1 MTCEGARGLLS
12 NAACAT
18 GYDGDFAGQAF
29 SRVPWLLSFLFLRIS
44 SPAAGLRCP
53 TIGSII
59 GCAVTAHNG
68 LPLRHQPP
76 MARDPAAR
84 APRGTR
90 TVAQAFF
97 QAVDE
102 IPEDRRADVIKA
114 ALTLIRDQIK
124 EAAEKARLR
133 GKSGSAPNSLQRRL
147 PRADKRNPQHHK
159 YQTNLGRTRRHR
171 QEGNA

>member
-1 MTCEGARGLLS
+1 
-12 NAACAT
+12 
-18 GYDGDFAGQAF
+18 
-29 SRVPWLLSFLFLRIS
+29 
-44 SPAAGLRCP
+44 
-53 TIGSII
+53 
-59 GCAVTAHNG
+59 
-68 LPLRHQPP
+68 

-124 EAAEKARLR
+124 EAAEKARAAR
-133 GKSGSAPNSLQRRL
+133 QKQAGAKQPAKKAPAR
-147 PRADKRNPQHHK
+147 
-159 YQTNLGRTRRHR
+159 R
-171 QEGNA
+171 QEKRAASQIPDEPR